1 VKNIIA
7 GGDKSVVLEK
17 AAKQQQQQQQ
27 QNLSQECLT
36 KYYLLDQNILHFLH
50 TEWPHMQ

>member
-17 AAKQQQQQQQ
+17 AAKQQQQQQ

>member
-1 VKNIIA
+1 
-7 GGDKSVVLEK
+7 VLEK
-17 AAKQQQQQQQ
+17 AAKQQQQ

-50 TEWPHMQ
+50 TELHTHAIKKLKIKFLFLNSF